1 MNRGRH
7 KKGKEKEFNTQAEI
21 LDTIQKELRVLL
33 SICNDRSFHSMTD
46 YYAKAWISS
55 NNGRDYYKTVEWY
68 INTRYYLD
76 SFIREIRITLN
87 EATVKDG
94 IYTIKFEFGHNTKIF
109 KYKHE
114 QKRLKR
120 FY

>member
-7 KKGKEKEFNTQAEI
+7 KKGKEKEFNTRAEI

-33 SICNDRSFHSMTD
+33 PICNDRSFHSRAD
-46 YYAKAWISS
+46 YCAKAWISS
-55 NNGRDYYKTVEWY
+55 NNGRDYSRIVSWY
-68 INTRYYLD
+68 INDTYYLND
-76 SFIREIRITLN
+76 FISQVKITLDKVTIKN
-87 EATVKDG
+87 S

-114 QKRLKR
+114 
-120 FY
+120 

>member
-7 KKGKEKEFNTQAEI
+7 KKSKEKGFNTQAEI

-33 SICNDRSFHSMTD
+33 SIYNDQSFHSMTD

-55 NNGRDYYKTVEWY
+55 NNGRDYYRIVAWY
-68 INTRYYLD
+68 IYSTYYLNNFM
-76 SFIREIRITLN
+76 SQVKITLDEVTIKN
-87 EATVKDG
+87 S

-109 KYKHE
+109 KYKHG
-114 QKRLKR
+114 
-120 FY
+120 

>member
-7 KKGKEKEFNTQAEI
+7 KKSKEKEFNTQVEI

-33 SICNDRSFHSMTD
+33 LVYENQSSYSMRD

-55 NNGRDYYKTVEWY
+55 NDERNYYGIVAWY
-68 INTRYYLD
+68 INDIYYLNN
-76 SFIREIRITLN
+76 FIDKVKIELN
-87 EATVKDG
+87 RA
-94 IYTIKFEFGHNTKIF
+94 TIKNKICLIKFDFGSNSKTF

-114 QKRLKR
+114 
-120 FY
+120 